1 MKQLLRSALS
11 DLTYRAMRL
20 ARKGPQGLRILMY
33 HRVTDAHPSKRL
45 CVPVARFAEQMRW
58 LNQEGYRTI
67 TFREAIGWVTSD
79 KRQATSKTVVLTF
92 DDGYEDNFIHAAHI
106 MQRYGFVGTFF
117 IPSAFIAAGPNGHPA
132 QDRPMTWQ
140 QLKELAARGHEIG
153 AHSVS
158 HAKLSRIPEDQVV
171 YEVRRCKED
180 LEAGLGQPVRTFCY
194 PSGDYNRRVRN
205 IVQANGYA
213 GACTVE
219 PGANRPGTDPFVLTR
234 TEISAFDSLWD
245 FQKKMAGAYDW
256 LHAIWQTLT

>member
-1 MKQLLRSALS
+1 MKQLLRSTLS
-11 DLTYRAMRL
+11 DLTYRAMQL
-20 ARKGPQGLRILMY
+20 SRKNPRGLRILMY
-33 HRVTDAHPSKRL
+33 HRVTDAHPGKRL

-58 LNQEGYRTI
+58 LHEHGYRTI
-67 TFREAIGWVTSD
+67 TFA
-79 KRQATSKTVVLTF
+79 QAVRAASNTDHSKLVVLTF

-117 IPSAFIAAGPNGHPA
+117 VPSAFIAAGPNGHPA
-132 QDRPMTWQ
+132 EDRPMTWQ

-158 HAKLSRIPEDQVV
+158 HAKLSRIPQDHVV

-180 LEAGLGQPVRTFCY
+180 LETGLEQPVHTFCY

-219 PGANRPGTDPFVLTR
+219 PGANRPGADPFVLTR
-234 TEISAFDSLWD
+234 TEISA
-245 FQKKMAGAYDW
+245 
-256 LHAIWQTLT
+256 